1 MFRNFWTA
9 HPKGAEFLCFA
20 FLFAVLCPG
29 SALAQS
35 WRWAVEDV
43 DTTGAEQTS
52 IVADKDGNLH
62 LAYYMTEGF
71 GELRYAF
78 RSAAN
83 SRWYKMTL
91 DKHVGEFS
99 TGIGLDSNNNP
110 GICYTPR
117 KMKYTHWDGLKWS
130 IQEVDPG
137 SGNISYHCSIK
148 FTRDDRPRLSWFLET
163 VYALRFAGLEEGVWK
178 VRSVEVG
185 AQSGKWNSL
194 VLDDKE
200 LPHLA
205 YSSWLK
211 KELKYA
217 YFDGKHWVRTVID
230 TAEGNPVPGPR
241 GMGASLLLDGNGNP
255 RISYY
260 DLNALKYARFQGG
273 QWVTEVIEQL
283 PTFVDWSW
291 KNFQSTQLFDSNG
304 NPHISYESYMGLKH
318 AWWDGKQW
326 HTQMIRPSSGNSFF
340 ESFMTIDRNDNLY
353 ISFKDPADG
362 SLKIAVGRPTQA
374 VQTAKEGGKKD
385 DSKN

>member
-148 FTRDDRPRLSWFLET
+148 LTRDDRPRLSWFLET
-163 VYALRFAGLEEGVWK
+163 VY
-178 VRSVEVG
+178 
-185 AQSGKWNSL
+185 
-194 VLDDKE
+194 
-200 LPHLA
+200 
-205 YSSWLK
+205 
-211 KELKYA
+211 
-217 YFDGKHWVRTVID
+217 
-230 TAEGNPVPGPR
+230 
-241 GMGASLLLDGNGNP
+241 
-255 RISYY
+255 
-260 DLNALKYARFQGG
+260 ALKYARFQGG